1 VRNFAPAKVEAVN
14 TTRRTQ
20 FIPAICAAAL
30 AVGAL
35 AACSSS
41 GGGSGSGSKLSK
53 ADFITQADAQCASTL
68 KQVNAIPSP
77 TGPTDYDAILKSDKF
92 AETAEPALL
101 KTLSDLADRTDD
113 SAALHKNWLD
123 VDTADFAAQKAFL
136 VKFDAAATAKDSA
149 QLTTLA
155 NQASAVPDH
164 SADSAKYLTSYG
176 LKDCA
181 SLESSGN

>member
-1 VRNFAPAKVEAVN
+1 MI
-14 TTRRTQ
+14 TTRRSQLITSL
-20 FIPAICAAAL
+20 CAAAL

-35 AACSSS
+35 GACSSS
-41 GGGSGSGSKLSK
+41 GGGSSSGGSKLSK
-53 ADFITQADAQCASTL
+53 ADFITQADAQCAATL
-68 KQVNAIPSP
+68 KQLNAIVQP
-77 TGPTDYDAILKSDKF
+77 TGPTDFAAILTSDKF

-123 VDTADFAAQKAFL
+123 VDTADFAAQKPFL

-155 NQASAVPDH
+155 NQATAVPDH

-181 SLESSGN
+181 SLENSGN